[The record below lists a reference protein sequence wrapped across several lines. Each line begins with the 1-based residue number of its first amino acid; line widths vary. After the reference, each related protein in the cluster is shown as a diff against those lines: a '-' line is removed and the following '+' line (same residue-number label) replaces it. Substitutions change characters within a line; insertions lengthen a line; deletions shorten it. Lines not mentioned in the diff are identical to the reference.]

1 MKVLYIDATV
11 RKNSRTAELG
21 ELVLEKLGGTVDR
34 IKLCEYDFPKTKAE
48 YLEKRDKACASGDF
62 SDNMF
67 NHARLFADTDV
78 IVIAAPYWDMS
89 FPATLKQFF
98 EEITVA
104 GLTFECRPD
113 GSFGGL
119 CKANKLYYVT
129 TAGGTI
135 FSEEY
140 GFGYVRT
147 IAQNFYG
154 IGECVMFKAEGLDI
168 WGADIDS
175 IMSDA
180 KDRIC
185 KYLGEGT

>member
-48 YLEKRDKACASGDF
+48 YLEKRDKASPSGDF

-78 IVIAAPYWDMS
+78 IVIVAPYWDMS

-140 GFGYVRT
+140 GFGYIKALAKT
-147 IAQNFYG
+147 FYG
-154 IGECVMFKAEGLDI
+154 IDECVCIKAEGLDI
-168 WGADIDS
+168 YGADVDA
-175 IMSDA
+175 IMKVA
-180 KDRIC
+180 EEEILRM
-185 KYLGEGT
+185 TF